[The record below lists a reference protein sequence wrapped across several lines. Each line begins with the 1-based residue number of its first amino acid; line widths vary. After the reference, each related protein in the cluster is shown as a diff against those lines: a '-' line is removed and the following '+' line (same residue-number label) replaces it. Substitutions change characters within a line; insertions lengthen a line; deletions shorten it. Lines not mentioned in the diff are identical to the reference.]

1 MQKVARVAL
10 PSQSTPRAAAALA
23 LAGRCLAARRHAAE
37 PSAKK
42 AVSSHQFLRHNL
54 ALDRCCALMR

>member
-1 MQKVARVAL
+1 MQNVAKVAL
-10 PSQSTPRAAAALA
+10 PSKSTPLPQVAFLA

-42 AVSSHQFLRHNL
+42 AVSSHQFLR
-54 ALDRCCALMR
+54 RQP